1 VVGHSYTDT
10 RVRVLSAGA
19 EGPLVETGFSVEL
32 TDSGSLGR
40 DGYAAVGDLDGDGQA
55 DLALGFAAA
64 REAGSRD
71 RVFVFRGPL
80 AQRAH
85 GVAEADLYLEGV
97 ARDDFGSALAAADVD
112 GDGRADL
119 VVGAP
124 GDDGAAEDGGAAY
137 LFLGADLFP

>member
-1 VVGHSYTDT
+1 M
-10 RVRVLSAGA
+10 
-19 EGPLVETGFSVEL
+19 ETGFSVEL

-40 DGYAAVGDLDGDGQA
+40 LGYAAVGDLDGDGQV
-55 DLALGFAAA
+55 DLALGFAAV